1 MSIPKLLLPTLAV
14 GGLYSQTVLAN
25 QATTQFQVFGSFVN
39 SSGESQTANSN
50 RIRALRAFSNHR

>member
-25 QATTQFQVFGSFVN
+25 QAPTAFQVSKHKQQVVIAFGHY
-39 SSGESQTANSN
+39 GQTAMQLNPHS
-50 RIRALRAFSNHR
+50 